1 MSTQITPQK
10 PTPEDALRAANTR
23 FYSAFESLDIAQMEA
38 VWAHDDEVECVH
50 PGWELLLGWDEV
62 RDRWARLF
70 ANARRVRVALSSVWL
85 RIEGRVGW
93 VACTEHVTT
102 AFADGF
108 DDAMVQAT
116 NIFVLQEEGWMLVAH
131 HASPLPNPAHPT
143 VQ

>member
-1 MSTQITPQK
+1 MSTETTPQK
-10 PTPEDALRAANTR
+10 QTPEDALRAANTR
-23 FYSAFESLDIAQMEA
+23 FYSAFESLDLAQMEA

-62 RDRWARLF
+62 RERWARLF
-70 ANARRVRVALSSVWL
+70 ANARRVRIALSSVWL
-85 RIEGRVGW
+85 RIEGHVGW

-116 NIFVLQEEGWMLVAH
+116 NIFVLHEEGWMLVAH
-131 HASPLPNPAHPT
+131 HASPLPNPAHST

>member
-1 MSTQITPQK
+1 MSTPITPQK
-10 PTPEDALRAANTR
+10 PTVEDALRTANTR
-23 FYSAFESLDIAQMEA
+23 FYSAFESLDLAQMEA

-50 PGWELLLGWDEV
+50 PGWELLLGWEEV
-62 RDRWARLF
+62 RERWARLF
-70 ANARRVRVALSSVWL
+70 ANARRVRIALSSVWI
-85 RIEGRVGW
+85 RIEGRVGG

-102 AFADGF
+102 AFADSF

-131 HASPLPNPAHPT
+131 HSSPLPNPAHST

>member
-50 PGWELLLGWDEV
+50 PGWELLLGWEEV
-62 RDRWARLF
+62 RERWARLF
-70 ANARRVRVALSSVWL
+70 ANARRVRIALSSVWI

-102 AFADGF
+102 AFADSF
-108 DDAMVQAT
+108 DDAMIQAT
-116 NIFVLQEEGWMLVAH
+116 NIFVRHEDGWLLVAR
-131 HASPLPNPAHPT
+131 HASPLTSSTRTP